1 MQEIELDNSLV
12 AVLRRQAI
20 ILLEGGPTSGLGIG
34 IHPESIPMHTFAR
47 FLFLSLLNYYPDLA
61 YEVGLR
67 AMRLPLLEEHED
79 SDDPLAGNASS
90 SLMISRSPRWF
101 TLGHIE
107 TQQCALSS
115 TMLSAAKGKFIY
127 KLKYCFYKMF
137 ILGEVMRLR
146 TVLESSQRHI
156 HSSSHLFKLAQD
168 AFRFATPENGPRHP
182 TLLSVAFELGLQVI
196 YYKNYQKNQNKTLTS
211 A

>member
-1 MQEIELDNSLV
+1 MILKLQEIEQDNSLV

-47 FLFLSLLNYYPDLA
+47 FMFLSLLNYYPDLA

-67 AMRLPLLEEHED
+67 AMRLPILEEHED
-79 SDDPLAGNASS
+79 SDDPLGGNPGN
-90 SLMISRSPRWF
+90 SLMRSPRWF

-115 TMLSAAKGKFIY
+115 TMLSAAKGNF
-127 KLKYCFYKMF
+127 L
-137 ILGEVMRLR
+137 
-146 TVLESSQRHI
+146 
-156 HSSSHLFKLAQD
+156 
-168 AFRFATPENGPRHP
+168 
-182 TLLSVAFELGLQVI
+182 
-196 YYKNYQKNQNKTLTS
+196 
-211 A
+211 

>member
-1 MQEIELDNSLV
+1 MDNSLV

-20 ILLEGGPTSGLGIG
+20 ILLEGGPTSGFGIG

-79 SDDPLAGNASS
+79 SDDPLGANPSN
-90 SLMISRSPRWF
+90 SLMMSRSPRWF

-115 TMLSAAKGKFIY
+115 TMLSAAKGKILIFFHYFFLYILAVDINICLQRVISFINN
-127 KLKYCFYKMF
+127 K
-137 ILGEVMRLR
+137 
-146 TVLESSQRHI
+146 
-156 HSSSHLFKLAQD
+156 
-168 AFRFATPENGPRHP
+168 N
-182 TLLSVAFELGLQVI
+182 SVTF
-196 YYKNYQKNQNKTLTS
+196 N
-211 A
+211 